1 MRQSFAA
8 IVAVGALAA
17 ASTAQQVTP
26 VTKGMLNPNA
36 PIDVSADN
44 FIADANAKTGVYTGN
59 VIVHQG
65 EVRMRANAVRAHFID
80 NKPDKILAQGHVVVD
95 APSGVA
101 TGDNGVYEVN
111 PRLITLT
118 GNVVLTK
125 DKNVMRGQQLVVNLI
140 TGQATLDGGNGQG
153 GRVQALFTP
162 KSETP
167 PKPDTSTQNP

>member
-1 MRQSFAA
+1 MRQSLSA
-8 IVAVGALAA
+8 IVVIGALAA
-17 ASTAQQVTP
+17 AASAQQVNP

-59 VIVHQG
+59 VVVHQG
-65 EVRMRANAVRAHFID
+65 EVRMRANAVRAHFVD

-95 APSGVA
+95 APSGIA
-101 TGDNGVYEVN
+101 TGDHGVYEVN

-125 DKNVMRGQQLVVNLI
+125 DKNIMRGQQLVVNLI
-140 TGQATLDGGNGQG
+140 TGQATLDGGNAQG
-153 GRVQALFTP
+153 GRVQALFAP
-162 KSETP
+162 KSETTS
-167 PKPDTSTQNP
+167 KPDTTTQNP